1 MKEKRFL
8 CLFLMLSLSLSAQL
22 KGVVV
27 DEQNNPIPFVNIWVE
42 GENIGSSTEENGT
55 FILHTNNENSRLLF
69 NALGYEKK
77 TILAKDCKKVVLKES
92 LIELNEVI
100 ISKRLE
106 TKRNEIGKNDNQI
119 FEAFPNGPKVDCKFF
134 PFLPEYK
141 KTPYIKQVT
150 IQTDSKIEDASIKLY
165 FYSVG
170 ADGLPDENL
179 LKKENIVYLKK
190 GVYKHKFDVSDY
202 HLVMPKNGIFVVFE
216 KLMIEKNKLE
226 KTVVD
231 RNSNL
236 EKTERL
242 YFPFVLYDYVARK
255 EKYVFYGGKWNMET
269 HQDKIKLYEP
279 AINLVLTN

>member
-1 MKEKRFL
+1 MRLFIFL
-8 CLFLMLSLSLSAQL
+8 LFWPSLLFAQL
-22 KGVVV
+22 KGIVV

-42 GENIGSSTEENGT
+42 GENVGTSTEENGT
-55 FILHTNNENSRLLF
+55 FILHTNNENNNLIF

-77 TILAKDCKKVVLKES
+77 TILAKDCKKVILKES
-92 LIELNEVI
+92 LIELKEVF

-106 TKRNEIGKNDNQI
+106 TKRKEIGKNNNQI

-134 PFLPEYK
+134 PFLADYK

-150 IQTDSKIEDASIKLY
+150 MLTDSKIEDASIKVY

-170 ADGLPDENL
+170 ADGLPGKNL
-179 LKKENIVYLKK
+179 FEKENIVYLKK

-202 HLVMPKNGIFVVFE
+202 NLVMPKNGIFVVFE

-226 KTVVD
+226 KTVID
-231 RNSNL
+231 KNNNTQ
-236 EKTERL
+236 KTERL
-242 YFPFVLYDYVARK
+242 YYPFLLYDYVARK
-255 EKYVFYGGKWNMET
+255 EHFIFVGGKWMKEEIIDAKN
-269 HQDKIKLYEP
+269 IYEP

>member
-1 MKEKRFL
+1 MKEIRFFW
-8 CLFLMLSLSLSAQL
+8 LFLMFSLSLSAQL
-22 KGVVV
+22 KGIVV
-27 DEQNNPIPFVNIWVE
+27 DENNNPIPFVNIWVE
-42 GENIGSSTEENGT
+42 GENSGTSTEENGT
-55 FILHTNNENSRLLF
+55 FILHTNNENSRLIF

-92 LIELNEVI
+92 LIELKEVI

-106 TKRNEIGKNDNQI
+106 TRKKEIGKNDNPI

-150 IQTDSKIEDASIKLY
+150 LQTDSKIEDASIKLY

-170 ADGLPDENL
+170 PDGLPDENL

-226 KTVVD
+226 VTSVD
-231 RNSNL
+231 KNNNL
-236 EKTERL
+236 PKTERL

-255 EKYVFYGGKWNMET
+255 NKYTFIGGKWSKEENL
-269 HQDKIKLYEP
+269 DKIKLYEP

>member
-1 MKEKRFL
+1 MRLFIFL
-8 CLFLMLSLSLSAQL
+8 LFWPSLLFAQL
-22 KGVVV
+22 KGIVV

-42 GENIGSSTEENGT
+42 GENVGTSTEENGT
-55 FILHTNNENSRLLF
+55 FILHTNNENNNLIF

-77 TILAKDCKKVVLKES
+77 TILAKDCKKVILKES
-92 LIELNEVI
+92 LIELKEVF

-106 TKRNEIGKNDNQI
+106 TKRKEIGKNNNQI

-134 PFLPEYK
+134 PFLEEYK

-150 IQTDSKIEDASIKLY
+150 LLTDSKRDDASIKVY

-170 ADGLPDENL
+170 DDGLPSTNL
-179 LKKENIVYLKK
+179 LKKENIVYFKK
-190 GVYKHKFDVSDY
+190 GVYKHKFDVSEY

-226 KTVVD
+226 KTVID
-231 RNSNL
+231 KNNNI

-242 YFPFVLYDYVARK
+242 YYPFLLYDYVVRK
-255 EKYVFYGGKWNMET
+255 NKYTFLGGKWNKEENIDT
-269 HQDKIKLYEP
+269 KRIYEP